1 MSASEDRLAGLRLG
15 RVRVIL
21 CSNLNWKSRRRR
33 NLKSRLCTEADSE
46 IQFSESLKLGFEY
59 TASGLCCTE
68 PEYLP
73 SSLLEI
79 IHQASNLSD
88 VLFVPVTRNHFG
100 VEVEFKPRNSNLEL
114 KSRCILAAQRRAWP
128 LEAIRDNQ
136 HTKFESKR
144 RYKNDPLLSFKFY
157 FQNRKRRSGASD
169 PGRQPPAYSA
179 ESNFTVAPLPHCS
192 PSHQP
197 ERVHCSSNRDT
208 LPRLLGAALRDLGR
222 LLRPGLPACR

>member
-1 MSASEDRLAGLRLG
+1 ML
-15 RVRVIL
+15 
-21 CSNLNWKSRRRR
+21 
-33 NLKSRLCTEADSE
+33 
-46 IQFSESLKLGFEY
+46 
-59 TASGLCCTE
+59 TE

-88 VLFVPVTRNHFG
+88 VLFVLVTRNHFG
-100 VEVEFKPRNSNLEL
+100 VEVEPKPRNSNLEF
-114 KSRCILAAQRRAWP
+114 KCILAAQR
-128 LEAIRDNQ
+128 RDNQ